1 MEIEEDWK
9 IEDGE
14 GMKMQI
20 EALRNK
26 IFFFFFKNSM
36 FVELMG
42 VRESKGNRVLLQSQL
57 SKSRS
62 CLASFVIP
70 LWLRNKALAALDST
84 STLAFTIIT
93 KLVCSLIFDAAGV
106 DRSAGTHQRKRL
118 VQQRGYRSVFFP
130 PWQHINIYIFC
141 PVNECM
147 CEYSR
152 DYIKLEKS
160 LNSRKAHRALHVVLK
175 LWGSTSVAAISLL
188 PGGEDIK

>member
-1 MEIEEDWK
+1 
-9 IEDGE
+9 
-14 GMKMQI
+14 
-20 EALRNK
+20 
-26 IFFFFFKNSM
+26 
-36 FVELMG
+36 MG
-42 VRESKGNRVLLQSQL
+42 VRESKGNGVLLQSQL

-93 KLVCSLIFDAAGV
+93 KLVCALIFDAAGV

-152 DYIKLEKS
+152 DYIMAFNLEKS
-160 LNSRKAHRALHVVLK
+160 TQSLAYSAKTV
-175 LWGSTSVAAISLL
+175 GFQAAIRHLAGS
-188 PGGEDIK
+188 EDTK

>member
-1 MEIEEDWK
+1 
-9 IEDGE
+9 
-14 GMKMQI
+14 
-20 EALRNK
+20 
-26 IFFFFFKNSM
+26 
-36 FVELMG
+36 MG

-118 VQQRGYRSVFFP
+118 VHQGYRSVFFP
-130 PWQHINIYIFC
+130 PMATHY
-141 PVNECM
+141 
-147 CEYSR
+147 
-152 DYIKLEKS
+152 
-160 LNSRKAHRALHVVLK
+160 HLHFLSCK
-175 LWGSTSVAAISLL
+175 
-188 PGGEDIK
+188 

>member
-1 MEIEEDWK
+1 MGKEEDWK
-9 IEDGE
+9 MEDGE

-20 EALRNK
+20 EALRDL
-26 IFFFFFKNSM
+26 IFFFLKNSI
-36 FVELMG
+36 VELMG

-130 PWQHINIYIFC
+130 PMATHY
-141 PVNECM
+141 
-147 CEYSR
+147 
-152 DYIKLEKS
+152 
-160 LNSRKAHRALHVVLK
+160 HLHFRPCKWMHV
-175 LWGSTSVAAISLL
+175 WI
-188 PGGEDIK
+188 